1 MTQPSNST
9 FEPGE
14 DEKLTPV
21 MIYTAQKLIW
31 GKALSKQLIQVS
43 FWLLSEI
50 APNYITLVDAQVLIF
65 GAGQNSATLKF
76 PFLNIQT
83 SQINAYHILPPAD
96 ESPYFGSD
104 EPNRKIES
112 VTVLS
117 SIFRFDA
124 SIHMATQSNLYRFL
138 SVTKGEFV
146 PLHDVL
152 MTSPVLPAIKG
163 VKSPFALIRQSTATF
178 SYNG

>member
-14 DEKLTPV
+14 DEKLTPL
-21 MIYTAQKLIW
+21 MIYSAQKLIW

-43 FWLLSEI
+43 SWLLSEM
-50 APNYITLVDAQVLIF
+50 APNYITLIDAQVLIF
-65 GAGQNSATLKF
+65 GTGQNSAKLNF
-76 PFLNIQT
+76 SFLNIQT

-96 ESPYFGSD
+96 ESPYYGSS
-104 EPNRKIES
+104 EPNRKMEPVS
-112 VTVLS
+112 VLS

-138 SVTKGEFV
+138 SVTKEEFV
-146 PLHDVL
+146 PLFDVW

-163 VKSPFALIRQSTATF
+163 VKSPFALIRQSTAAF

>member
-9 FEPGE
+9 FKPGE

-21 MIYTAQKLIW
+21 MIYTAHKLIW
-31 GKALSKQLIQVS
+31 GKALSKQLIKVS
-43 FWLLSEI
+43 FWLMSDM
-50 APNYITLVDAQVLIF
+50 APSYMTLADAQVLIF

-83 SQINAYHILPPAD
+83 SQINAYHILPPTD
-96 ESPYFGSD
+96 ESPYYGEN
-104 EPNRKIES
+104 EPNRKMEP

-138 SVTKGEFV
+138 SVTKEEFV
-146 PLHDVL
+146 PLLDVV
-152 MTSPVLPAIKG
+152 MNSPVLPAIKG
-163 VKSPFALIRQSTATF
+163 VKSPFALIRQATATF

>member
-21 MIYTAQKLIW
+21 MIYTAHKLIW
-31 GKALSKQLIQVS
+31 GKALSKQLIHVS
-43 FWLLSEI
+43 YWLMSDM

-65 GAGQNSATLKF
+65 GAGQNTATLKI

-96 ESPYFGSD
+96 ESPYFGEN
-104 EPNRKIES
+104 EPNRKMEP
-112 VTVLS
+112 VMVLS

-124 SIHMATQSNLYRFL
+124 SIRMATQSNLYRFL
-138 SVTKGEFV
+138 NVTKEEYI
-146 PLHDVL
+146 PLFDIF

-163 VKSPFALIRQSTATF
+163 VKSPFALIRQSTASF

>member
-9 FEPGE
+9 FQPDQ

-21 MIYTAQKLIW
+21 MIYTAHKLIW
-31 GKALSKQLIQVS
+31 GKALSKQLIHVS
-43 FWLLSEI
+43 YWLMSDM

-65 GAGQNSATLKF
+65 GAGQTTATLKI

-96 ESPYFGSD
+96 ESPYFGAD
-104 EPNRKIES
+104 EPNRKMEP

-124 SIHMATQSNLYRFL
+124 SIRMATQSNLYRFL
-138 SVTKGEFV
+138 NVTKEEFI
-146 PLHDVL
+146 PLFDIL

-163 VKSPFALIRQSTATF
+163 VKSPFALVRQSTAAF